1 MIDIIIIFIVII
13 LSCSLIAIIESS
25 ANKESEDDGKPIKD
39 IVNMEIHCKV
49 VSKDKDFYW
58 NTGLECAVCAYRE
71 DCKRYVI
78 RYGKYPNGEAK
89 IKDYEK

>member
-1 MIDIIIIFIVII
+1 MIDVVLIFIVVAV
-13 LSCSLIAIIESS
+13 LGWSFLAIIESS
-25 ANKESEDDGKPIKD
+25 VNEESKDDGKPIKD
-39 IVNMEIHCKV
+39 IVNMEIRCKV

-89 IKDYEK
+89 

>member
-1 MIDIIIIFIVII
+1 MIDVVLIFIVIVVAV
-13 LSCSLIAIIESS
+13 LGWSFLAIIKSS
-25 ANKESEDDGKPIKD
+25 VNEENKDDGKFIKD
-39 IVNMEIHCKV
+39 KVNMEIHCKV

-89 IKDYEK
+89 